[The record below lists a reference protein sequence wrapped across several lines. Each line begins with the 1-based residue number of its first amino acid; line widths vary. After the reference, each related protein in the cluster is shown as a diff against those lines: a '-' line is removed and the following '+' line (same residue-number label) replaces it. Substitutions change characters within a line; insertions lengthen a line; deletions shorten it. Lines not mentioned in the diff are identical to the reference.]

1 MLNKIRNTPWGV
13 SVAGLAGL
21 FVFFVLA
28 LAIAFGSPTLAIN
41 AYLQL
46 IHFGVLILT
55 FVGAVHWGLAINA
68 KSQNIAVPS
77 WWYPAST
84 IPMVLG
90 WLTLALVSPTT
101 KILLLMVGFFGTFM
115 LDVSASARGHAPL
128 WYKNFRK
135 FLTIGVLIALVVA
148 LWAIRMPSEGQLSG

>member
-1 MLNKIRNTPWGV
+1 MRIVPWGILIV
-13 SVAGLAGL
+13 GFVGL
-21 FVFFVLA
+21 FGFFAFPLA
-28 LAIAFGSPTLAIN
+28 MAFGSPTLAIN

-68 KSQNIAVPS
+68 KSQNIAAPP

-84 IPMVLG
+84 LPMVLG

-101 KILLLMVGFFGTFM
+101 KILLLMVGFFGAFM
-115 LDVSASARGHAPL
+115 LDVSASARGYAPL

-148 LWAIRMPSEGQLSG
+148 LWAIRMPSEGRFSG

>member
-1 MLNKIRNTPWGV
+1 MLNDIRTAPWGA

-21 FVFFVLA
+21 LVFFVLA

-55 FVGAVHWGLAINA
+55 FVGAIHWGLAINA
-68 KSQNIAVPS
+68 EGHNVAVPP
-77 WWYPAST
+77 WWYPVST
-84 IPMVLG
+84 LPMALG

-101 KILLLMVGFFGTFM
+101 KIILLMVGFFGTFM
-115 LDVSASARGHAPL
+115 LDVSATARGHAPL

-135 FLTIGVLIALVVA
+135 FLTFAVLIALVVA
-148 LWAIRMPSEGQLSG
+148 LWAIRMPSEGRFSA

>member
-1 MLNKIRNTPWGV
+1 MLHDIRTAPWGV
-13 SVAGLAGL
+13 SVTGLAGL
-21 FVFFVLA
+21 FVFFALA
-28 LAIAFGSPTLAIN
+28 LAITVGSPTLAIN

-55 FVGAVHWGLAINA
+55 FVAAIHWGLAINA
-68 KSQNIAVPS
+68 KNQNVAVPS

-84 IPMVLG
+84 LPMVLG

-115 LDVSASARGHAPL
+115 LDVAASARGHAPL

-135 FLTIGVLIALVVA
+135 FLTIGVLIALAVA
-148 LWAIRMPSEGQLSG
+148 LWAIRMPSEGGLSG